1 MEIFWVKL
9 NRNINITLKIV
20 ILKFVRMYWY
30 PERQHNLRE
39 EHILLLRTAL
49 WYIEK
54 EATLLNI
61 FNLHTLIAEFSFRI
75 SYIRFVEYVG

>member
-1 MEIFWVKL
+1 M
-9 NRNINITLKIV
+9 V

-39 EHILLLRTAL
+39 EYILLLRTAL
-49 WYIEK
+49 CTRAYIEK